1 MTFNPKI
8 ILGTLLIAILFFSCI
23 KEQKPAGII
32 LSPTITFTDSIY
44 TASQIPSAQA
54 RVVLVEEATGVHCVN
69 CPAGAA
75 MLRGI
80 KAAYP
85 NRILSAAVYSPFLN
99 YFVAP
104 SKYDFNT
111 QDALDL
117 VTFLGNVDPS
127 KPSAAIN
134 RTTAPNNQNNTGNSY
149 FYDRNDW
156 NTSIANFLNT
166 STPVNLEVS
175 AEFINNAYK
184 LNAKT
189 TFTENVSSDL
199 AISLFVI
206 EDGIIDIQDSTGVEI
221 EDYEHEHVLRKILT
235 PISGLNILETTPIK
249 TKGTVL
255 ERTFYFE
262 MPTKVLNKSNA
273 KVLCFIHKVGS
284 DKEVLQVAEI
294 NLP

>member
-1 MTFNPKI
+1 MTFNPKM
-8 ILGTLLIAILFFSCI
+8 ILGTLLIAILFFACI

-32 LSPTITFTDSIY
+32 LTPTITFTDSIY
-44 TASQIPSAQA
+44 TTSQIPVAQA
-54 RVVLVEEATGVHCVN
+54 RVVFVEEATGVHCVN

-80 KAAYP
+80 KAANP
-85 NRILSAAVYSPFLN
+85 NRILSASIYSPFLN
-99 YFVAP
+99 TFTAP

-134 RTTAPNNQNNTGNSY
+134 RVAAPNNQNNTGNSY

-156 NTSIANFLNT
+156 NSVIANFLNT
-166 STPVNLEVS
+166 PTPVNLELN

-184 LNAKT
+184 LNTKT
-189 TFTENVSSDL
+189 TFTDNFSSDL

-206 EDGIIDIQDSTGVEI
+206 EDGIVDLQDSTGVEI

-235 PISGLNILETTPIK
+235 PISGLNILATSPIK
-249 TKGTVL
+249 SKGTVL

-262 MPTKVLNKSNA
+262 MPSKVLNKSNA

-284 DKEVLQVAEI
+284 SKEILQVAEI
-294 NLP
+294 DLP